1 MLGLDHITFPHQS
14 SLQLLHHPP
23 VPLADLAV
31 VDDGL
36 RVVHT
41 NDTASLSLYRERGQ
55 PGLVDELDRYLGQ
68 LWDVPLDVPPVRVHT
83 STVDA
88 GVQSEP
94 GIERLL
100 ERRAGDP
107 HPVAGTDGPVR
118 VYHVVEEELEAVL
131 PAQPEVAPGEED
143 AEGVP
148 DDVVG
153 PTLLLHLS
161 HPRVNEG
168 KARVTREISLEMF
181 LVVKP
186 GNVDTDGVS
195 LHLSVERVGRGHSV
209 EEFSPDER
217 DVGEGTG
224 RILIAHLL
232 PGVYEGPVVFPHTEA
247 AELFH

>member
-1 MLGLDHITFPHQS
+1 MLGLDHITFSHQS

-68 LWDVPLDVPPVRVHT
+68 LWDVPLDVPPIRVHT

-118 VYHVVEEELEAVL
+118 VYHVVEEELDRLDWEML
-131 PAQPEVAPGEED
+131 SFD
-143 AEGVP
+143 VP
-148 DDVVG
+148 TS
-153 PTLLLHLS
+153 PWPS
-161 HPRVNEG
+161 CY
-168 KARVTREISLEMF
+168 SL
-181 LVVKP
+181 
-186 GNVDTDGVS
+186 G
-195 LHLSVERVGRGHSV
+195 
-209 EEFSPDER
+209 SPCHVQR
-217 DVGEGTG
+217 RYV
-224 RILIAHLL
+224 
-232 PGVYEGPVVFPHTEA
+232 
-247 AELFH
+247 